1 MIPGRNVTG
10 KILSQV
16 QKCVY
21 MQSEPVGHPGMPRGK
36 RLFCSLQ
43 VPAVILGI
51 LLLAVFLLASG
62 CTTTGKDPV
71 TGTWEWSDGHGYTE
85 RYTFTADHG
94 FYAQALGSE
103 FNGTWEA
110 GTAGH
115 YVITYRN
122 LNTTDR
128 NETLTEQVQYDST
141 TDEIYFPGHY
151 RVA

>member
-1 MIPGRNVTG
+1 
-10 KILSQV
+10 
-16 QKCVY
+16 
-21 MQSEPVGHPGMPRGK
+21 MQSEPAGHHGMILGK
-36 RLFCSLQ
+36 LLSYYRNM
-43 VPAVILGI
+43 PAVILGI
-51 LLLAVFLLASG
+51 FFLAAFLLASG
-62 CTTTGKDPV
+62 CTEPGKDPV

-85 RYTFTADHG
+85 SYTFTADHG
-94 FYAQALGSE
+94 FYAQALGSA

-122 LNTTDR
+122 LNTTDH